1 MFNYPYYNFPS
12 YYPASNITGGLLG
25 GRGASSLLKGAA
37 GKFSWNGFLTSTG
50 KTLNVINQAI
60 PIFYQVRP
68 IFHNAKT
75 MFKVLGAVK
84 GSSTIESTSTRNQVN
99 QEVNSSYTK
108 NTNSDTYTTNTNTYN
123 ENNSISRNIDEGN
136 PVFFL

>member
-12 YYPASNITGGLLG
+12 YYPTSTIGSGLLG

-37 GKFSWNGFLTSTG
+37 SKFSWNSFLTSTG

-84 GSSTIESTSTRNQVN
+84 GTSTSSHEFNSTGNN
-99 QEVNSSYTK
+99 TQEEGKTNYTQDSFVSNESYRK
-108 NTNSDTYTTNTNTYN
+108 NDSITNSETT
-123 ENNSISRNIDEGN
+123 SDGN

>member
-12 YYPASNITGGLLG
+12 YYPASSLSRGLLG
-25 GRGASSLLKGAA
+25 GRGASSLFRGAA
-37 GKFSWNGFLTSTG
+37 GKFSWNSFLTSTG

-84 GSSTIESTSTRNQVN
+84 GSSTLESTTQNQVSDEAKSN
-99 QEVNSSYTK
+99 YTEN
-108 NTNSDTYTTNTNTYN
+108 NTYISNTSTYN
-123 ENNSISRNIDEGN
+123 ESDSVSENIEEGN

>member
-12 YYPASNITGGLLG
+12 YYPASNISRGLLG
-25 GRGASSLLKGAA
+25 GRGASSLFKGAA
-37 GKFSWNGFLTSTG
+37 SKFSWNGFLTSTG

-75 MFKVLGAVK
+75 MFKVLSAVK
-84 GSSTIESTSTRNQVN
+84 ETPTSTRNF
-99 QEVNSSYTK
+99 NSTK
-108 NTNSDTYTTNTNTYN
+108 NEIQEEMTTNHSQNTYTGNGAYR
-123 ENNSISRNIDEGN
+123 EDHPISNSETTSDGN